1 MAACV
6 AALTHYKV
14 ACVPLLAA
22 HGAAGAWCKGV
33 LGQTV
38 DVRALCNPCRL
49 PASTLALLPGH
60 VSTLALLPGHVSTL
74 PCKSDEV
81 ESLMLALFET
91 FSNLLLYKPPVA
103 PDAAIFVYAQHD
115 HFVPPSSTESL
126 HEHWKGSQAR
136 ALPGGHATT

>member
-33 LGQTV
+33 LGQTI

-49 PASTLALLPGH
+49 PASTLALLP
-60 VSTLALLPGHVSTL
+60 SHVSTL

-81 ESLMLALFET
+81 ENLMLALFET

-126 HEHWKGSQAR
+126 REHWKGSQAR

>member
-33 LGQTV
+33 LGQTI
-38 DVRALCNPCRL
+38 DRQALCSPCHL
-49 PASTLALLPGH
+49 KKSTLALLPGH
-60 VSTLALLPGHVSTL
+60 VSTTPYK
-74 PCKSDEV
+74 PDEV
-81 ESLMLALFET
+81 ESLMSALFET
-91 FSNLLLYKPPVA
+91 FSNLLLYKAPVA
-103 PDAAIFVYAQHD
+103 PDASIFVYAQHD

-126 HEHWKGSQAR
+126 HQHWQGSQAR

>member
-33 LGQTV
+33 LGQTI

-49 PASTLALLPGH
+49 PASTLALLPSN
-60 VSTLALLPGHVSTL
+60 VSTW